1 MKKDVII
8 KKETI
13 NHEVFLGLLAKDE
26 SDLYI
31 PDADAINTVTFA
43 LVKAVY
49 TNIPDYEV
57 FSDNETGAVSP
68 NKLWKKIKKDFLD
81 ILYREH
87 NLVFHPDAVNC
98 FKGVNVFFSLIMKES
113 FTTQKFIGGSESI
126 TVTKMDD
133 GYEFVMLDGYSK
145 THTAKLV
152 LKPFSDNM

>member
-1 MKKDVII
+1 MKKEVVV

-13 NHEVFLGLLAKDE
+13 NNEIFVGLLGKDE
-26 SDLYI
+26 ENIYM
-31 PDADAINTVTFA
+31 PDADAVNLVTFA

-81 ILYREH
+81 ILYHEYK
-87 NLVFHPDAVNC
+87 LVLHPDAVNC
-98 FKGVNVFFSLIMKES
+98 FKGINVFFSLIMKEL

-126 TVTKMDD
+126 TVTKTHD
-133 GYEFVMLDGYSK
+133 GYKFVMLDEHSK
-145 THTAKLV
+145 THAANLI
-152 LKPFSDNM
+152 LKPFPYDM